1 MSKIFKAELYKI
13 RHNLV
18 FFVSLLASAPLG
30 ALLTVV
36 AGLDSS
42 ICLAE
47 VLSSIVS
54 FYEIFF
60 IIMIAMYVTN
70 DYEKGTIKAIVS
82 SGVSKTKIYF
92 GRLLVSIFIS
102 EIMFILACIGAYV
115 WGTVKGIPMTS
126 GEFVW
131 TNMQIIESII
141 IQMIIVIA
149 YAMIGYFI
157 SVLTKKQIVAIMVSI
172 VVINFEPVAVSYIG
186 KALGQNLSVLDF
198 SNTIS
203 QIEKL
208 NITGNIL
215 LSSLLF
221 VLVVFVF
228 TFAIGTYVFKHR
240 DI

>member
-13 RHNLV
+13 RHSKA
-18 FFVSLLASAPLG
+18 FFLSLLASAPLG

-36 AGLDSS
+36 AGLDSK

-54 FYEIFF
+54 FYKIFF

-102 EIMFILACIGAYV
+102 EIMFALAFIGAYV

-126 GEFVW
+126 LDFAW
-131 TNMQIIESII
+131 TTTQIIESVG
-141 IQMIIVIA
+141 IQMIIVAA

-157 SVLTKKQIVAIMVSI
+157 SVLTKKQIVAII
-172 VVINFEPVAVSYIG
+172 VTVFVINLEPVAIGYIG
-186 KALGQNLSVLDF
+186 KALGQNLNILDF
-198 SNTIS
+198 SNTIN
-203 QIEKL
+203 QIEML
-208 NITGNIL
+208 NFTGNIL
-215 LSSLLF
+215 LSAALF
-221 VLVVFVF
+221 AAAVFIF
-228 TFAIGTYVFKHR
+228 TFALGSYIFKHR

>member
-13 RHNLV
+13 CHSKA
-18 FFVSLLASAPLG
+18 FFLSLLASAPLG

-36 AGLDSS
+36 AGLDSK
-42 ICLAE
+42 ICLVE

-54 FYEIFF
+54 FYKIFF

-70 DYEKGTIKAIVS
+70 DYEKGTIKSIVS

-102 EIMFILACIGAYV
+102 EIMFALAFIGAYV
-115 WGTVKGIPMTS
+115 WGTFKGIPMTS
-126 GEFVW
+126 PDFAW
-131 TNMQIIESII
+131 TYTQIIESVG
-141 IQMIIVIA
+141 IQMIVVAA

-157 SVLTKKQIVAIMVSI
+157 SVLTKKQIVAII
-172 VVINFEPVAVSYIG
+172 VTVFIINLEPVAVGYIG
-186 KALGQNLSVLDF
+186 KTLGKNLNILDF

-203 QIEKL
+203 QIEML
-208 NITGNIL
+208 NFTGNIL
-215 LSSLLF
+215 LSAGLF
-221 VLVVFVF
+221 AIAVFIF
-228 TFAIGTYVFKHR
+228 TFALGSYIFRHR